1 MCPLCIG
8 PSIHSRAAR
17 RETSPSIDTD
27 KSLKELQPP
36 TGERAETR
44 PSVLAARQ
52 GAGVTKKASKRKSIL
67 SSKAKRRNEKG
78 FDKAEAISERIAAK
92 IEKSVKQGK
101 MIRTRGKTWDEV
113 NETPGATKSKS
124 KKKKGSQVAPAD
136 EGWETDEDMETE
148 EPPVRSAGAF
158 QVLGIE
164 GEDED
169 GDEEIL

>member
-1 MCPLCIG
+1 MGKPSVAKKRKG

-27 KSLKELQPP
+27 KSLKALQPP

-44 PSVLAARQ
+44 PPCSRP
-52 GAGVTKKASKRKSIL
+52 
-67 SSKAKRRNEKG
+67 AKEPARNEKG
-78 FDKAEAISERIAAK
+78 FDKAEAISERIAAR

-101 MIRTRGKTWDEV
+101 TIRTRGKTWDEV

-124 KKKKGSQVAPAD
+124 KKKKGSQAGHAD

-158 QVLGIE
+158 QVLGTE